1 MRRNI
6 FILLTILIVSVVS
19 IFGYQTYQGFVES
32 QEFNS
37 YLESASLISSL
48 HKQSSEQ
55 FESLLD
61 FSEISREDFESII
74 NNIVSNAKEA
84 YEINS
89 NISSEINRKEREL
102 LNLSVIYWLQGLEL
116 FEASIITLIDNPT
129 SQKIEESIAQS
140 IADLS
145 IGDRSYSEFLDLV
158 NENADLD
165 GTFLPV
171 LYNIEYIG
179 IEDNS
184 KRFADLLV
192 DKAQSG
198 TGGLFL
204 RRNLAV
210 TGSEFI
216 PTPIAFT
223 EEDYAVLLDEEIQL
237 QIVLSN
243 NGNVDAYDVVVLVL
257 VTDEFNETVFEQQ
270 SKINNIGPQESKI
283 FITDAISIEK
293 GKLHEWFIKIEAIEK
308 EEDLNDN
315 LYRVYGFIPPE
326 S

>member
-6 FILLTILIVSVVS
+6 LILLMILIISVVS
-19 IFGYQTYQGFVES
+19 IFGYQTYQGFIES

-158 NENADLD
+158 NQNADLD

-293 GKLHEWFIKIEAIEK
+293 GKLHEWFIKVEAIEK

>member
-6 FILLTILIVSVVS
+6 LVLLTILIVSVVS

-158 NENADLD
+158 NQNADLD

-192 DKAQSG
+192 DKAQTG

>member
-1 MRRNI
+1 M
-6 FILLTILIVSVVS
+6 ILIVSVVS
-19 IFGYQTYQGFVES
+19 IFGYQTYQGFIES

-158 NENADLD
+158 NQNADLD

-257 VTDEFNETVFEQQ
+257 VTDEFNESVFEQQ

>member
-6 FILLTILIVSVVS
+6 LILLMILIISVIS

-158 NENADLD
+158 NQNADLD

-293 GKLHEWFIKIEAIEK
+293 GKLHEWFIKVEAIEK

>member
-6 FILLTILIVSVVS
+6 LILLMILIISVVS

-145 IGDRSYSEFLDLV
+145 IGDRSYREFLDLV
-158 NENADLD
+158 NQNADLD

-243 NGNVDAYDVVVLVL
+243 NGNVDAYDVVLLVL

-283 FITDAISIEK
+283 FITDAIAIEK
-293 GKLHEWFIKIEAIEK
+293 GKVHEWFIKIEAIEK

>member
-6 FILLTILIVSVVS
+6 LILLMILIVSVVS
-19 IFGYQTYQGFVES
+19 IFGYQTYQGFTES

-89 NISSEINRKEREL
+89 NISSQINRKEREL

-158 NENADLD
+158 NQNADLD

-223 EEDYAVLLDEEIQL
+223 DEDYAVLLDEEIQL

>member
-1 MRRNI
+1 M
-6 FILLTILIVSVVS
+6 ILIISVVS

-158 NENADLD
+158 NQNADLD

-293 GKLHEWFIKIEAIEK
+293 GKLHEWFIKVEAIEK

>member
-6 FILLTILIVSVVS
+6 LILLMILIVSVVS

-145 IGDRSYSEFLDLV
+145 IGDRSYSEFLDL
-158 NENADLD
+158 
-165 GTFLPV
+165 
-171 LYNIEYIG
+171 
-179 IEDNS
+179 
-184 KRFADLLV
+184 
-192 DKAQSG
+192 
-198 TGGLFL
+198 
-204 RRNLAV
+204 
-210 TGSEFI
+210 
-216 PTPIAFT
+216 
-223 EEDYAVLLDEEIQL
+223 
-237 QIVLSN
+237 
-243 NGNVDAYDVVVLVL
+243 
-257 VTDEFNETVFEQQ
+257 
-270 SKINNIGPQESKI
+270 INQN
-283 FITDAISIEK
+283 F
-293 GKLHEWFIKIEAIEK
+293 
-308 EEDLNDN
+308 
-315 LYRVYGFIPPE
+315 
-326 S
+326 

>member
-6 FILLTILIVSVVS
+6 LILLMILIVSVVS

-158 NENADLD
+158 NQNADID

>member
-6 FILLTILIVSVVS
+6 LILLMILIVSVVS

-55 FESLLD
+55 FESILD

-158 NENADLD
+158 NQNADLD

>member
-6 FILLTILIVSVVS
+6 LILLMILIVSVVS
-19 IFGYQTYQGFVES
+19 IFGYQKYQGFVES

-158 NENADLD
+158 NQNADLD

>member
-6 FILLTILIVSVVS
+6 FILLMILIISVVS
-19 IFGYQTYQGFVES
+19 IFGFQTYQGFVES

-158 NENADLD
+158 NQNADLD

>member
-6 FILLTILIVSVVS
+6 LILLMILIVSVVS

-145 IGDRSYSEFLDLV
+145 IGDRSYREFLDLV
-158 NENADLD
+158 NQNADLD

-243 NGNVDAYDVVVLVL
+243 NGNVDAYDVVLLVL

-283 FITDAISIEK
+283 FITDPIAIEK
-293 GKLHEWFIKIEAIEK
+293 GKVHEWFIKIEAIEK

>member
-6 FILLTILIVSVVS
+6 LILLMILIVSVVS

-158 NENADLD
+158 NQNADLD

-184 KRFADLLV
+184 NRFADLLV

-223 EEDYAVLLDEEIQL
+223 EEDYAVMLDEEIQL

>member
-6 FILLTILIVSVVS
+6 LILLMILIVSAVS

-158 NENADLD
+158 NQNADLD

>member
-6 FILLTILIVSVVS
+6 LILLMILIISVVS

-145 IGDRSYSEFLDLV
+145 IGDRSYSEFLELV
-158 NENADLD
+158 NQNADLD

-293 GKLHEWFIKIEAIEK
+293 GKLHEWFIKVEAIEK

>member
-6 FILLTILIVSVVS
+6 LILLMILIVSVVS

>member
-1 MRRNI
+1 M
-6 FILLTILIVSVVS
+6 ILIVSVVS
-19 IFGYQTYQGFVES
+19 IFGYQTYQGFIES

-158 NENADLD
+158 NQNADLD

-293 GKLHEWFIKIEAIEK
+293 GKLHEWFIKVEAIEK

>member
-223 EEDYAVLLDEEIQL
+223 EEDFAVLLDEEIQL

>member
-1 MRRNI
+1 M
-6 FILLTILIVSVVS
+6 ILIVSVVS

-158 NENADLD
+158 NQNADLD

>member
-6 FILLTILIVSVVS
+6 LVLLMILIVSVVS
-19 IFGYQTYQGFVES
+19 IFGYQTYQGFTES

-158 NENADLD
+158 NQNADLD

>member
-1 MRRNI
+1 M
-6 FILLTILIVSVVS
+6 ILIVSVVS

-158 NENADLD
+158 NQNADLD

-283 FITDAISIEK
+283 FITDPISIEK

>member
-6 FILLTILIVSVVS
+6 LILLMILIVSVVS

-158 NENADLD
+158 NQNADLD

-204 RRNLAV
+204 RKNLAV

>member
-6 FILLTILIVSVVS
+6 LILLMILIVSVVS

-158 NENADLD
+158 NQNADLD

-198 TGGLFL
+198 TGGFFL

-216 PTPIAFT
+216 PIPIAFT

>member
-6 FILLTILIVSVVS
+6 LILLMILIVSVVS
-19 IFGYQTYQGFVES
+19 IFGYQTYQGFIES

-89 NISSEINRKEREL
+89 NISSDINRKEREL

-158 NENADLD
+158 NQNADLD

-223 EEDYAVLLDEEIQL
+223 DEDYAVLLDEEIQL

>member
-6 FILLTILIVSVVS
+6 FILLMILIVSVVS
-19 IFGYQTYQGFVES
+19 IFGYQTYQGFIES

-158 NENADLD
+158 NQNADLD

>member
-6 FILLTILIVSVVS
+6 FKLLTILIVSVVS

-158 NENADLD
+158 NQNADLD

-223 EEDYAVLLDEEIQL
+223 EEDFAVLLDEEIQL

>member
-6 FILLTILIVSVVS
+6 LILLMILIVSVVS
-19 IFGYQTYQGFVES
+19 IFGYQTYKGFVES

-158 NENADLD
+158 NQNADLD

>member
-6 FILLTILIVSVVS
+6 LVLLMILIVSVVS
-19 IFGYQTYQGFVES
+19 IFGYQTYQGFIES

-158 NENADLD
+158 NQNADLD

-243 NGNVDAYDVVVLVL
+243 NGNVDAYDVVILVL

-293 GKLHEWFIKIEAIEK
+293 GKLHEWFIKVEAIEK

>member
-6 FILLTILIVSVVS
+6 LVLLMILIVSVVS
-19 IFGYQTYQGFVES
+19 IFGYQTYQGFIES

-158 NENADLD
+158 NQNADLD

-270 SKINNIGPQESKI
+270 SKINNIGPQESKWI
-283 FITDAISIEK
+283 RCSKNI
-293 GKLHEWFIKIEAIEK
+293 
-308 EEDLNDN
+308 
-315 LYRVYGFIPPE
+315 
-326 S
+326 

>member
-6 FILLTILIVSVVS
+6 LVLLLILIVSVIS

-158 NENADLD
+158 NQNADLD

-223 EEDYAVLLDEEIQL
+223 EEDYAVLLEEEIQL

-243 NGNVDAYDVVVLVL
+243 NGNVDAYDVVILVL

>member
-6 FILLTILIVSVVS
+6 LILLMILIISVVS

-55 FESLLD
+55 FESILD

-158 NENADLD
+158 NQNADLD

-293 GKLHEWFIKIEAIEK
+293 GKLHEWFIKVEAIEK

>member
-6 FILLTILIVSVVS
+6 LILLMILIVSVVS

-158 NENADLD
+158 NQNADLD

-192 DKAQSG
+192 DKAQTG

>member
-6 FILLTILIVSVVS
+6 LILLMILIVSVVS
-19 IFGYQTYQGFVES
+19 IFGYQTYQGFTES

-89 NISSEINRKEREL
+89 NISSQINRKEREL

-158 NENADLD
+158 NQNADLD

>member
-1 MRRNI
+1 M
-6 FILLTILIVSVVS
+6 ILIVSVVS
-19 IFGYQTYQGFVES
+19 IFGYQTYQGFIES

-116 FEASIITLIDNPT
+116 FEASIITLIDNPM

-158 NENADLD
+158 NQNADLD

-293 GKLHEWFIKIEAIEK
+293 GKLHEWFIKVEAIEK

>member
-6 FILLTILIVSVVS
+6 LVLLLILIVSVIS

-158 NENADLD
+158 NQNADLE